1 MKSHTQK
8 KEPTKPRLANTIKK
22 SQLNELIKPKE
33 LQTPIN
39 SNQTNKHKTKEQQDK
54 VITEILAEVS
64 EGVNI
69 SIACKDKGISFKTFY
84 NWISKDKNHLEDYN
98 TSRKMQVQKWINDY
112 FLRITDDSN
121 DVYNGKRD
129 NVQVQRDRLIGDTLK
144 WYASK
149 ILPNEY
155 GDKIE
160 IEHTGKQSNT
170 INQINIQVNK
180 YEDEPQ
186 QISIKK
192 STALYGKPQEIENFA
207 PYGKPQKIENFAPN
221 GEEKGPKS
229 TTTHTKSKNN
239 LKALEAEII
248 EEIGEVGIGRL
259 NLSKTDR
266 IGKSGVEDNLDIL
279 DINGIE

>member
-1 MKSHTQK
+1 MKSQPQK

-22 SQLNELIKPKE
+22 SQLNELIKPKD

-39 SNQTNKHKTKEQQDK
+39 SNQSNKHKSKEQQDK

-98 TSRKMQVQKWINDY
+98 TSRKMQVQKWLNDY

-149 ILPNEY
+149 VLPSEY
-155 GDKIE
+155 GDKLE

-170 INQINIQVNK
+170 ITQINIQVNK
-180 YEDEPQ
+180 YEDDPQ

-192 STALYGKPQEIENFA
+192 S
-207 PYGKPQKIENFAPN
+207 APN
-221 GEEKGPKS
+221 GEGKGAKS
-229 TTTHTKSKNN
+229 TTAHTKSKNN
-239 LKALEAEII
+239 LKALDAEII
-248 EEIGEVGIGRL
+248 EEIGEVGVGRL

-279 DINGIE
+279 DINGVE

>member
-1 MKSHTQK
+1 MKSQPQK

-22 SQLNELIKPKE
+22 SQLNELIKPKG
-33 LQTPIN
+33 LQTPTNKTIV
-39 SNQTNKHKTKEQQDK
+39 NKHKSKEEQDK
-54 VITEILAEVS
+54 VITEILEEVS
-64 EGVNI
+64 EGINI

-84 NWISKDKNHLEDYN
+84 NWISKDKNHLENYN
-98 TSRKMQVQKWINDY
+98 TSRKMQVQKWLNDY

-149 ILPNEY
+149 VLPNEY
-155 GDKIE
+155 GDKLE

-170 INQINIQVNK
+170 ITQINIQVNK

-192 STALYGKPQEIENFA
+192 STAPSKKTQEIENS
-207 PYGKPQKIENFAPN
+207 APN
-221 GEEKGPKS
+221 GEGKGGKS
-229 TTTHTKSKNN
+229 TTTHAKSKNN
-239 LKALEAEII
+239 LKALDAEII
-248 EEIGEVGIGRL
+248 EEIEEVGVGRL

-279 DINGIE
+279 DINGVE

>member
-1 MKSHTQK
+1 MKSQPQK

-22 SQLNELIKPKE
+22 SQLNELIKPKD
-33 LQTPIN
+33 LQIPIN
-39 SNQTNKHKTKEQQDK
+39 NTKTNKHKTKEQQDK

-69 SIACKDKGISFKTFY
+69 TIACKEKGISFKTFY
-84 NWISKDKNHLEDYN
+84 IWLNNDKNHLENYN
-98 TSRKMQVQKWINDY
+98 TSRKMQVQKWLNDY

-149 ILPNEY
+149 VLPNEY
-155 GDKIE
+155 GDKLE

-170 INQINIQVNK
+170 ITQINIQVNK

-192 STALYGKPQEIENFA
+192 STAPSKTTQE
-207 PYGKPQKIENFAPN
+207 IENFAPN
-221 GEEKGPKS
+221 GEGKGVKC
-229 TTTHTKSKNN
+229 TTTHAKSKNN
-239 LKALEAEII
+239 LKALDAEII
-248 EEIGEVGIGRL
+248 EEVSEVCVGKL
-259 NLSKTDR
+259 KLSGTDR
-266 IGKSGVEDNLDIL
+266 NVRAGVEDNLDIL
-279 DINGIE
+279 DINGVE

>member
-1 MKSHTQK
+1 MKSQPQK

-22 SQLNELIKPKE
+22 SQLNELIKPKD
-33 LQTPIN
+33 LQTPTNKTIA
-39 SNQTNKHKTKEQQDK
+39 NKHKTKEQQDK

-84 NWISKDKNHLEDYN
+84 NWISKDKNHLEAYN
-98 TSRKMQVQKWINDY
+98 TSRKMQVQKWLNDY

-155 GDKIE
+155 GDKLE

-170 INQINIQVNK
+170 ITQINIQVNK
-180 YEDEPQ
+180 YEDDPQ

-192 STALYGKPQEIENFA
+192 S
-207 PYGKPQKIENFAPN
+207 APN
-221 GEEKGPKS
+221 GEGKGGKS

-239 LKALEAEII
+239 LKALDAEII

-259 NLSKTDR
+259 NLSGTDR
-266 IGKSGVEDNLDIL
+266 NGRAGVEDNLDIL
-279 DINGIE
+279 DINGVE

>member
-1 MKSHTQK
+1 
-8 KEPTKPRLANTIKK
+8 
-22 SQLNELIKPKE
+22 
-33 LQTPIN
+33 
-39 SNQTNKHKTKEQQDK
+39 
-54 VITEILAEVS
+54 
-64 EGVNI
+64 
-69 SIACKDKGISFKTFY
+69 
-84 NWISKDKNHLEDYN
+84 
-98 TSRKMQVQKWINDY
+98 MQVQKWLNDY

-149 ILPNEY
+149 VLPNEY
-155 GDKIE
+155 GDKLE

-170 INQINIQVNK
+170 ITQINIQVNK

-192 STALYGKPQEIENFA
+192 SA
-207 PYGKPQKIENFAPN
+207 PNGAEKGLEKSYAVHSKFAPN
-221 GEEKGPKS
+221 GEGKGGKS

-239 LKALEAEII
+239 LKALDAEII
-248 EEIGEVGIGRL
+248 EEVSEVGICRL

-266 IGKSGVEDNLDIL
+266 NGKYGVEDNLDIL
-279 DINGIE
+279 DINGVE